1 MMKQYHHN
9 GNIAASTGNVDA
21 TSAPPLVGQR
31 DIEQDSIRNFKFQAD
46 MGNIV
51 IDEPDKGDYQFHYE
65 QILRLKISEKQK
77 YTDGLQ
83 RPSSLHPS
91 HWPNARSIAD
101 EKIHQEFLDVYT
113 GLYASKERYVDI
125 VKVLGSQFYGMTQKE
140 ISTAIDV
147 KTGGTLTK
155 MLENLMES
163 GIIRAYPRY
172 GRDCRLIPKI

>member
-1 MMKQYHHN
+1 M
-9 GNIAASTGNVDA
+9 
-21 TSAPPLVGQR
+21 P
-31 DIEQDSIRNFKFQAD
+31 
-46 MGNIV
+46 
-51 IDEPDKGDYQFHYE
+51 
-65 QILRLKISEKQK
+65 
-77 YTDGLQ
+77 
-83 RPSSLHPS
+83 PS

-172 GRDCRLIPKI
+172 GKVRVETVYLCEMKFTGGKYTITKNDEEDFLNKIEAFAASKMHNKTHSTQLVTITTMGIARGEHASIFNQSVVLDNLFSNRRTQIF